1 MLTKIP
7 QIIPVSELR
16 KNLAGYLRQAK
27 QGPVVISA
35 DRGGDSRVILT
46 AETYNKLIE
55 TYEDRVDSEEL
66 ARLVHENKGKS
77 ISWKDLKVK
86 SYVHAV

>member
-7 QIIPVSELR
+7 KIIQVSEFR

-35 DRGGDSRVILT
+35 ERGGDNRVILS
-46 AETYNKLIE
+46 AETYNKLIG
-55 TYEDRVDSEEL
+55 TYEDRVDSQEL
-66 ARLVHENKGKS
+66 TRLVNEDKGKS
-77 ISWKDLKVK
+77 ISWKDLRIKT
-86 SYVHAV
+86 SVHAI